1 MNEKKLGKRMSKIT
15 DSKRKGRKNE
25 IDVQRHTI
33 QRKEEDF
40 DNDEEFDNVK
50 PNVNSKIP

>member
-1 MNEKKLGKRMSKIT
+1 MKEKKLHDTYSKRT
-15 DSKRKGRKNE
+15 NSKRKGRKNE

>member
-33 QRKEEDF
+33 QRRGDDDEEERF
-40 DNDEEFDNVK
+40 DNA
-50 PNVNSKIP
+50 